1 MHHSTDANSEV
12 PEPQIPGEIK
22 VGPYVYTVTL
32 HEALED
38 DGLRGVSDTDL
49 HYIRLNPKNP
59 PALQRSTLL
68 HECMHAVAASAGIG
82 GGEKLQQ
89 EDFITRVEAP
99 LTSLLRDN
107 ADLVAYLIA

>member
-1 MHHSTDANSEV
+1 MAETKLPAELV
-12 PEPQIPGEIK
+12 
-22 VGPYVYTVTL
+22 VGPYVYSVTL

-68 HECMHAVAASAGIG
+68 HEALHCVAVSAGIG
-82 GGEKLQQ
+82 PKDKLPQ
-89 EDFITRVEAP
+89 EEWIGRIEAP

-107 ADLVAYLIA
+107 PALVAYLTA